1 MTKKPRILLIY
12 TGGTIGMIKDYKT
25 KALKAFDFS
34 QIIEKIPELQQLD
47 CSIQSV
53 SFENPIDSSNMN
65 TKYYIDLV
73 EIIE

>member
-25 KALKAFDFS
+25 NALKAFDFS

-53 SFENPIDSSNMN
+53 SFGKRTRLNSSQC
-65 TKYYIDLV
+65 LV
-73 EIIE
+73 SRMPSSA

>member
-34 QIIEKIPELQQLD
+34 QIIEKIPELQAIRLFD
-47 CSIQSV
+47 
-53 SFENPIDSSNMN
+53 
-65 TKYYIDLV
+65 TKCFF
-73 EIIE
+73 